1 MEQHYSPKTAAATLE
16 VPVKTVLYWLQQG
29 QLHGVKVGKKW
40 RIPESS
46 LQAFI
51 QQSTATP
58 GPRVGRPKAQEK
70 EPASRD

>member
-1 MEQHYSPKTAAATLE
+1 MEQHYSPKTAAAKLD
-16 VPVKTVLYWLQQG
+16 VPVKTLLYWLQQG

-51 QQSTATP
+51 RQSTEARA
-58 GPRVGRPKAQEK
+58 PRVGTSKDQPQE
-70 EPASRD
+70 S